1 MTFVSYQVVTG
12 AYFENTLRIFKESL
26 GVLIY
31 DFGVILVGIIKM
43 KKHLKFLLM
52 YALWIGGI
60 IYILGG
66 CKATSATTNPEAL
79 KALEQQVNSRNLRI
93 KMDWA
98 IPLTTRGLAS
108 IANAGLLPPGNN
120 IARINLIN
128 TPNSFEMRGDSVYVD
143 LPYFGERQI
152 VTDYMGGKGISFTGA
167 IENFK
172 SGWNRKDDS
181 YRLTFD
187 TSDRSERF
195 DVSLRI
201 FPGQRS
207 ILVFYSNQRNTI
219 RYEGTL
225 ENPQS
230 E

>member
-1 MTFVSYQVVTG
+1 MG
-12 AYFENTLRIFKESL
+12 I
-26 GVLIY
+26 LIY
-31 DFGVILVGIIKM
+31 VFGVFLVSNQKM
-43 KKHLKFLLM
+43 KKHWKYLVL

-66 CKATSATTNPEAL
+66 CQASKATASPEEL
-79 KALEQQVNSRNLRI
+79 QALEQQVNSRNIRV

-98 IPLTTRGLAS
+98 IPLTTRGVVS
-108 IANAGLLPPGNN
+108 VANAGLLPPGNN

-128 TPNSFEMRGDSVYVD
+128 TPNSFEMRGDSVYID
-143 LPYFGERQI
+143 LPYFGERQ
-152 VTDYMGGKGISFTGA
+152 VVMDYPGAKGIDFTGVM
-167 IENFK
+167 ENFR
-172 SGWNRKDDS
+172 SSQDRKDQS

-195 DVSLRI
+195 DVSLKV
-201 FPGQRS
+201 FPGQRA

-219 RYEGTL
+219 RYEGVL
-225 ENPQS
+225 ENPQT

>member
-1 MTFVSYQVVTG
+1 M
-12 AYFENTLRIFKESL
+12 R
-26 GVLIY
+26 
-31 DFGVILVGIIKM
+31 
-43 KKHLKFLLM
+43 KHLKFIAL

-66 CKATSATTNPEAL
+66 CQATRTIASPEAVQ
-79 KALEQQVNSRNLRI
+79 ALEQQVDSRNLRI
-93 KMDWA
+93 KLDWA
-98 IPLTTRGLAS
+98 MPLTTRGMAS
-108 IANAGLLPPGNN
+108 VANAGLLPPGNN

-128 TPNSFEMRGDSVYVD
+128 TPNSFEMRGDSVFID
-143 LPYFGERQI
+143 LPYFGERQ
-152 VTDYMGGKGISFTGA
+152 VVSDYPGGKGINFTGA
-167 IENFK
+167 MENFR
-172 SGWNRKDDS
+172 SSRDRKDQS

-195 DVSLRI
+195 DVSLKI
-201 FPGQRS
+201 FPGQRA

-225 ENPQS
+225 ENPQT